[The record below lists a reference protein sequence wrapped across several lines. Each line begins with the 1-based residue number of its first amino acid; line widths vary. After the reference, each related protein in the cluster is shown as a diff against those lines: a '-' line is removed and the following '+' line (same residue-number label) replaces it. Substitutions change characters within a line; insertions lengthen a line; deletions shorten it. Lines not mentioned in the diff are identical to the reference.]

1 MQGVQASAVAPL
13 GSGLKV
19 PWSHFVAVA
28 RPDIRELL
36 VICVR
41 LAVRVEILTKIKVFS
56 SFVVALEFV

>member
-28 RPDIRELL
+28 RPDIGELL
-36 VICVR
+36 VICAR
-41 LAVRVEILTKIKVFS
+41 LETRVVIQKLK
-56 SFVVALEFV
+56 